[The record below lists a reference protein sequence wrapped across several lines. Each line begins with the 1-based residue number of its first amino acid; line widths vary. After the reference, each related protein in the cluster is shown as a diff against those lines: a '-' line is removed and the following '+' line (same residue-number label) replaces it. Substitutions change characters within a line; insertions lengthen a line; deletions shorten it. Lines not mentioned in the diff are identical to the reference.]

1 MYAILTLKLLF
12 RLAYPKKH
20 IGISMIFLSLLL
32 GIIEGKAQIV
42 SDFTSNDESWK
53 VYNEPSGGAP
63 YLPIVWSS
71 TGGNP
76 GGYISETDISIGAWG
91 WLAPSEFKG
100 DLSAYYNCYLSFDLR
115 EDSHVGL
122 MDSYYDVMIC
132 NASGDTMVFNTTYD
146 PLPINTWV
154 NYIIPLTTA
163 AGWKYGSSIAG
174 GAPAV
179 TAAQMTAILGD
190 VSKMRIRAEFS
201 GLTYETN
208 GMDNVMFTCDLL
220 LPVQLTSFS
229 AEAINNKLSRLFW
242 TTESESNCHGFIIE
256 KSVDFVTF
264 DSIGFIEGNGTT
276 STPHDYEFYD
286 NNFMTSAY
294 YRLREVNYEGR
305 MFSSDIVYLKNAYS
319 NILTTFV
326 YPNPTDDIITIVADD
341 VNRLF
346 RYTVS
351 DLSGRNMME
360 VPVGDYNGYF
370 TASISMAQYPSGV
383 YIITMEK
390 KDGVDI
396 QKINLIK

>member
-1 MYAILTLKLLF
+1 M
-12 RLAYPKKH
+12 AYPKKH

-100 DLSAYYNCYLSFDLR
+100 DLSAYYNFYLSFDLR

>member
-1 MYAILTLKLLF
+1 M
-12 RLAYPKKH
+12 AYPKKH

-100 DLSAYYNCYLSFDLR
+100 DLSAYYNFYLSFDLR

-208 GMDNVMFTCDLL
+208 GMDYVMFTCDLL
-220 LPVQLTSFS
+220 SPVQLTSFS